1 MKPLT
6 IEQWGD
12 CEYLRT
18 KMLEVLGN
26 SRKEFAILHRENE
39 ILLQRLAKLENSFAQ
54 AKLLK
59 LLEVDDGK
67 FQRLIEGAKK

>member
-54 AKLLK
+54 AKL
-59 LLEVDDGK
+59 EIDDGK